1 MTSNSVKPSSTF
13 IGFVD
18 TFENGNFSG
27 WCYDT
32 KRKEQETLLKINSK
46 LVATIPATIIRTD
59 VAQQLNIPPIACGFN
74 FTLHINK
81 LPSEGCVISFHES
94 THHELLNN
102 GTFTYENGKLVK
114 GAIKPWCGHPLSIST
129 YVDIVNS
136 VKSDLST
143 EDFVNFSVNKLKFA
157 SPANF
162 VALSYILILGRTPD
176 PDGFL
181 NSLHTDLN
189 TDISRQDFLSK
200 MVNSVEFKEKRTVS
214 SAMRDLA
221 KIN

>member
-32 KRKEQETLLKINSK
+32 EKKEQEIVLKINSN
-46 LVATIPATIIRTD
+46 LVATIPATVIRTD
-59 VAQQLNIPPIACGFN
+59 VAQQLKIPPVACGFN
-74 FTLHINK
+74 FTLQIDK
-81 LPSEGCVISFHES
+81 LPPEGCVISFHES
-94 THHELLNN
+94 THHKILNN
-102 GTFTYENGKLVK
+102 GTFTYEHGRLAT
-114 GAIKPWCGHPLSIST
+114 GAIKPSYGHPLPIST

-136 VKSDLST
+136 VKSDLSA
-143 EDFVNFSVNKLKFA
+143 ENFVNFAVNKLKFA

-189 TDISRQDFLSK
+189 TDSSRRDFLSK
-200 MVNSVEFKEKRTVS
+200 MVSSIEFNEKRTIS
-214 SAMRDLA
+214 NAMRDLA
-221 KIN
+221 KID